1 MFSDKV
7 FPILFAAAVLI
18 FGVVTAVYTFN
29 ACGWKTLV
37 LGDGAPIAAVMGM
50 CDE

>member
-1 MFSDKV
+1 MFLIKV

-18 FGVVTAVYTFN
+18 FVIVSVVYTFN

-37 LGDGAPIAAVMGM
+37 LGNGGPAAAMLGM